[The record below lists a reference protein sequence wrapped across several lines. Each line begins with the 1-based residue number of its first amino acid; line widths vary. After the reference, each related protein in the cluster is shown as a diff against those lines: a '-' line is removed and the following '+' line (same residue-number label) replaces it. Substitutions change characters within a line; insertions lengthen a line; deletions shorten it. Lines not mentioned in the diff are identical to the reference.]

1 MLVRSMPERLL
12 VNSVPEL
19 PAAPKIS
26 ESPLATAVA
35 VPDEKSQLAPVPQ
48 VLSVLPTQVSLFC
61 AKAAAMDAFLKRTLA
76 PPWRRR
82 LSAVKQEFKELHV
95 GHVIFFIVYIFFRV
109 HIFS

>member
-61 AKAAAMDAFLKRTLA
+61 AKAAGTNARRARRARPAAMDAFLKRTLA

-95 GHVIFFIVYIFFRV
+95 GH
-109 HIFS
+109 